1 MGYHSVI
8 KMETE
13 KLKERI
19 KDLEKQVEEKDGEI
33 LLLRAVLDA
42 FRDVLEERS
51 GKKDQERLKELESK
65 LNNL

>member
-1 MGYHSVI
+1 
-8 KMETE
+8 METE